1 MLKYDPGQFY
11 KAHHDQNTHPDS
23 LSGVRLFTFFI
34 YLHEP
39 VSGGETRFPKLG
51 ITVSMCA

>member
-51 ITVSMCA
+51 ITVSVCA